1 VWEVGLV
8 GKECLLTPLGNRLK
22 VSAKRLLRKPG
33 IQNVI
38 STLFEAQFGNVDAS
52 LEINRSKMGTQRVP
66 VVALVAIASVDDAPV
81 LLVPVV
87 DVAVV
92 LVAALP
98 LVLVPVALA
107 PVDETPVSTAAV
119 SVFTLLS
126 LLQPTASAV
135 TTSRTATDDLFMR
148 NDSSMM
154 IFRGA
159 KRRKD
164 ERTALNERL

>member
-1 VWEVGLV
+1 ML
-8 GKECLLTPLGNRLK
+8 
-22 VSAKRLLRKPG
+22 
-33 IQNVI
+33 
-38 STLFEAQFGNVDAS
+38 
-52 LEINRSKMGTQRVP
+52 
-66 VVALVAIASVDDAPV
+66 VALVAIVSVDDAPV

-92 LVAALP
+92 LVGALP
-98 LVLVPVALA
+98 VVLVPVALA

-126 LLQPTASAV
+126 FLQPTANAV
-135 TTSRTATDDLFMR
+135 TASRTATNDLFMR
-148 NDSSMM
+148 SNSSLM

-159 KRRKD
+159 KPGKD